1 MKAYMKS
8 ARPFSAMLAIW
19 MDVLHIPID
28 VYIVLSFVLG
38 IALLSVAVIVL
49 YGIFTNKWENLS
61 KLKKAFL
68 MLISYL
74 FIFSYL
80 NIESIF
86 FLETCIVCLGILLSV
101 MACKEMIAKKESKLW
116 FLKVFLL
123 LLLAVFCYQGTI
135 AIFPI
140 VLFTYYAIVEPL
152 KFKDYFKLAIIVTL
166 IYGIVMACNIT
177 YACVFISDGSRL
189 QIHSEDLQ
197 QTFSFDNIFKQLKY
211 LVVDSLDVI
220 LPFVH
225 LGIIC
230 VTAIFLLLEKKD
242 IKEKLYNIF
251 LYLII
256 LLASIVISMAPVI
269 VSKDLDLYPRMGLA
283 YGATI
288 AVSLLF
294 MFASIK
300 NKDQNRGFKNIFIYS
315 IISITF
321 ILNTILYV
329 VLTWQHFLVNTS
341 DRDIAW
347 KVKEAVDSYE
357 KNTGIEIKY
366 SYNVYGD
373 DVQYYIDD
381 GFIRV
386 LSYNQRA
393 ASNWASMCLIW
404 SYTHKMEHRGNI
416 SLDYF
421 LQCFDNVNVEE
432 FLNDHVWIVD
442 DMLFFYV
449 K

>member
-1 MKAYMKS
+1 MKS